1 MLTRKKAG
9 MNPDTVSKAFDRY
22 LAMNVQVKD
31 PSRMAML
38 VPAMVSECEKVTE
51 KKIYKRRELSEE

>member
-1 MLTRKKAG
+1 